1 MAGRLSAYRDLG
13 NPGENFPAWVR
24 ELRGKSGVYV
34 IEDTRAHATLYVGE
48 SHTGRLY
55 ETLTRHVQRWNLPE
69 AHSYPR
75 ETVSVAVRIVDDPR
89 DAPALQREYIA
100 SYAPR
105 DNVYDTQ
112 QDLDEVPF

>member
-1 MAGRLSAYRDLG
+1 MADRLSPYRDLG

-34 IEDTRAHATLYVGE
+34 IQDARAHAPLYVGE
-48 SHTGRLY
+48 SHTDRLY

-75 ETVSVAVRIVDDPR
+75 ESVTVAVRTVADKR

-100 SYAPR
+100 KYTPR
-105 DNVYDTQ
+105 DNVYETQ
-112 QDLDEVPF
+112 TDLDEVPF